1 MGHRYMADLLVDA
14 GELGAMH
21 HVLELEALVEKADVV
36 GDRAGQQL
44 IILHHH
50 TDAPAKG
57 FVPEDAQRH
66 AVDQDLA

>member
-1 MGHRYMADLLVDA
+1 MADLVMDS

-21 HVLELEALVEKADVV
+21 HVLELEALVEEANVV

-44 IILHHH
+44 VVLHHH
-50 TDAPAKG
+50 ADAPAKG
-57 FVPEDAQRH
+57 LVADDAQRH